1 MNEIDIFLRLAFL
14 GLTSLIFVLSS
25 SAALKTKEM
34 KLIFAATGFGI
45 FMIEGIILAGGIF
58 NDTMESLVTVSFLV
72 CANFVALVFFY
83 LSIIKR

>member
-14 GLTSLIFVLSS
+14 GLTSLMFLLSL

-45 FMIEGIILAGGIF
+45 FMIEGIILTGGIF
-58 NDTMESLVTVSFLV
+58 SDGMESLVTVSFLV
-72 CANFVALVFFY
+72 GANFAALVFLY
-83 LSIIKR
+83 LSIIKK

>member
-14 GLTSLIFVLSS
+14 GLTALMFVLSM

-34 KLIFAATGFGI
+34 KLIFAAIGFGI

-58 NDTMESLVTVSFLV
+58 NDGLESLVTVSFLV
-72 CANFVALVFFY
+72 GANFVALVFFY

>member
-14 GLTSLIFVLSS
+14 GLTALIFVLSS

-45 FMIEGIILAGGIF
+45 FMIEGVILAGGIF
-58 NDTMESLVTVSFLV
+58 FDSMESLVTVSFLV

-83 LSIIKR
+83 LSIIKK